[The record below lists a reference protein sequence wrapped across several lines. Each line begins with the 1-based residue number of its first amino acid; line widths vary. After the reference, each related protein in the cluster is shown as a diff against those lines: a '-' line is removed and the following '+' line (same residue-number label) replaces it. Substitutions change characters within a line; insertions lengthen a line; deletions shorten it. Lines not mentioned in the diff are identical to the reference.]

1 MPGHDVHR
9 TAIAEHVERVLRNAL
24 PTEANELG
32 SDRLDDPRMSAID
45 QPIGEPAAPAKLENR
60 LDLQRGADATKPNHR
75 DPSELAAF
83 QKRDDLLVDVGKT
96 RQIVLAQAQV
106 LPYGSDQ
113 SPGTVIGHGEDG
125 GRRGCTTTYAEHS

>member
-45 QPIGEPAAPAKLENR
+45 QPIG
-60 LDLQRGADATKPNHR
+60 
-75 DPSELAAF
+75 ELAAF